1 MERLR
6 CGLLNKLVICKQVEK
21 NGNSTISLLGLSR
34 SDLKTLIP
42 EYCDRGWQIGSS
54 AALREFEELL
64 RSR

>member
-6 CGLLNKLVICKQVEK
+6 CGLLNKLRICKQVEK

-54 AALREFEELL
+54 VALR
-64 RSR
+64 